1 VPSSNTSSNKPTAST
16 RSAGSTSSLRAS
28 SGSRPF
34 DKTQGKPAASMA
46 ELMSRKAGNLQILRK
61 GQQITGTIKKLTP
74 REILMDIEAKGD
86 ALVIEYDRQN
96 LENLLTFLKVGD
108 RVSATVISPESEEGF
123 PVLSLRRTLDDIIF
137 ERLEEL
143 SKKEEAFEVEVVE
156 STRGGYFALT
166 SQGIKGFLPSSQVS
180 GGENLA
186 GRKIQVKI
194 LEFDRARKRIVFS
207 QKALNF
213 VMNPATLREFVKP
226 GETVEGEILSVAP
239 YGVFVSISKNGS
251 GDGKAAEG
259 FIHISEV
266 SYQRVENLPQKYKS
280 GEKIKAQVIDVDS
293 ASRRVNLSIKR
304 TEKDAFENAKEKYKP
319 EQKIKGK
326 VLDVKTRGVTFELES
341 GINGFISSSKIPQ
354 GQTYNPGDT
363 VEAEIVSID
372 EKRRVVILSPVLKAV
387 PIGYR

>member
-1 VPSSNTSSNKPTAST
+1 
-16 RSAGSTSSLRAS
+16 
-28 SGSRPF
+28 
-34 DKTQGKPAASMA
+34 
-46 ELMSRKAGNLQILRK
+46 
-61 GQQITGTIKKLTP
+61 
-74 REILMDIEAKGD
+74 
-86 ALVIEYDRQN
+86 
-96 LENLLTFLKVGD
+96 
-108 RVSATVISPESEEGF
+108 
-123 PVLSLRRTLDDIIF
+123 
-137 ERLEEL
+137 
-143 SKKEEAFEVEVVE
+143 
-156 STRGGYFALT
+156 
-166 SQGIKGFLPSSQVS
+166 
-180 GGENLA
+180 
-186 GRKIQVKI
+186 
-194 LEFDRARKRIVFS
+194 
-207 QKALNF
+207 
-213 VMNPATLREFVKP
+213 
-226 GETVEGEILSVAP
+226 
-239 YGVFVSISKNGS
+239 
-251 GDGKAAEG
+251 GKAAEG